1 MPNPLWQLILFIH
14 RSGSLIVRDMYSVIL
29 NLSLVF
35 VSGLLAGFVYLKINY
50 LFTFNL
56 NKYHVYIYLRE

>member
-35 VSGLLAGFVYLKINY
+35 VSGLLAGFVYLKLTIFS
-50 LFTFNL
+50 LL
-56 NKYHVYIYLRE
+56 I